1 LFYVV
6 IDQKTADGKDLVD
19 IAFKAAAGGADII
32 QLRSDGKNPD
42 NAALKTAIHIKKAV
56 AKYGSLFIVN
66 DRPDIALASGADG
79 VHLGQDDMPLEQ
91 ARRILG
97 AGRIIGV
104 STHSIRQAIEAQR
117 SGADYIS
124 VGPIFRT
131 PTKPEY
137 RPVGLNLLKKVDVAL
152 KAPFFAIGGIDYENI
167 GRVISAGAKRVAV
180 VRAVVAASDAEQA
193 TKRLKTK
200 LTRYDTDRNRKTE

>member
-1 LFYVV
+1 
-6 IDQKTADGKDLVD
+6 
-19 IAFKAAAGGADII
+19 
-32 QLRSDGKNPD
+32 
-42 NAALKTAIHIKKAV
+42 
-56 AKYGSLFIVN
+56 
-66 DRPDIALASGADG
+66 
-79 VHLGQDDMPLEQ
+79 MPLEQ

-104 STHSIRQAIEAQR
+104 STHSIRQAIGAQR

-124 VGPIFRT
+124 IGPIFRT